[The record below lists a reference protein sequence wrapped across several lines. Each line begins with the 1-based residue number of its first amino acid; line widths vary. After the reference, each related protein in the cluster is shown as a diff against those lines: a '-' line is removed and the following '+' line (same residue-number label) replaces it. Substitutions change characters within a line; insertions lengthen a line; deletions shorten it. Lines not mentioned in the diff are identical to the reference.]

1 MRHWKSF
8 FILVALGVLLVAC
21 ARAETEVPTTAPSSA
36 PTSQVDEQSPGSS
49 EPTEGPSIVDDNLD
63 SAEASIEEDDADECL
78 ACHADQDRLIET
90 AAEEEEAPS
99 ESSGMG

>member
-8 FILVALGVLLVAC
+8 FILVALGALLVAC
-21 ARAETEVPTTAPSSA
+21 ARAETEVPTAAPGSA
-36 PTSQVDEQSPGSS
+36 PTSQVDEQPLDSS
-49 EPTEGPSIVDDNLD
+49 EPNEGPSMVDDDLD
-63 SAEASIEEDDADECL
+63 SAVASSGEDDADECL

-90 AAEEEEAPS
+90 AAEEEETPS